1 MSIPNNRSKEITLH
15 DDEID
20 LKELIDVIWKKKILI
35 ILVTLAFALSSILF
49 SLSLTNLYK
58 SEALLTVNLGS
69 NANSSSGGLGS
80 LASSIG
86 FNMPAN
92 VGDKG
97 ILAIETV
104 QSRDFL
110 KHLITFE
117 NVLPSIMAARGYDR
131 GSKKIQFD
139 PEIYNESNGQWVR
152 PPKNNRK
159 STPSH
164 IEAHG
169 SYLGQMSIV
178 RNQETSN
185 ISISV
190 EHVSP
195 IFAKEFLELIINE
208 SNELLRNKDLRES
221 NDAIAY
227 LNSEIPKASLI
238 SMKEAINKL
247 VLSKLETQMMAKI
260 STEYVLKTIEPPFI
274 PEIKSSPNRALICI
288 LSTFFGGMIAIF
300 WVLMRHYVLG
310 RVK

>member
-1 MSIPNNRSKEITLH
+1 MSISNNRSKEITLH

-20 LKELIDVIWKKKILI
+20 LKELFDVIWKKKILI
-35 ILVTLAFALSSILF
+35 ILVTLAFALSSVLF

-69 NANSSSGGLGS
+69 NARSSSSIGS

-92 VGDKG
+92 LGDKG

-131 GSKKIQFD
+131 SSKKIQYD
-139 PEIYNESNGQWVR
+139 PKIYNESNGQWVR
-152 PPKNNRK
+152 PQKNNRK
-159 STPSH
+159 STPSY

-208 SNELLRNKDLRES
+208 ANELLRNKDLLES

-227 LNSEIPKASLI
+227 LNSEMPKASLI

-247 VLSKLETQMMAKI
+247 VLSQLETQMMAKI
-260 STEYVLKTIEPPFI
+260 STEYILKTIEPPFI

-288 LSTFFGGMIAIF
+288 VSTLFGGMIAIF